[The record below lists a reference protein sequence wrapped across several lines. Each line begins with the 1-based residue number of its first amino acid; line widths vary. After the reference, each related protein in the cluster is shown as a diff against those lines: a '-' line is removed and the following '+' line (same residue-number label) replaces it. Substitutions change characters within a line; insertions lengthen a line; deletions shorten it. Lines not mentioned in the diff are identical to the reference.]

1 MKSLFFVLLTLLFL
15 RAQAESVGVISV
27 SVGEVSWYRAGNELQ
42 LQRGDAVEQGDKVS
56 TGRNARLVLKM
67 NEGSVITLGADT
79 SVQLSEWQYSAGSDS
94 NSARLEFV
102 EGAFRFITGLITRQA
117 DPQLTVTTP
126 AATIGIR
133 GTDFWGGYLQPDV
146 LDVIMLEGEHKLE
159 IRNDAGVVFINE
171 PGFGVSVVSGES
183 PRQPLKW
190 GEEKVQRAVRSV
202 SLP

>member
-1 MKSLFFVLLTLLFL
+1 MKSLFFALCMLLILPV
-15 RAQAESVGVISV
+15 QAENIGIISV
-27 SVGEVSWYRAGNELQ
+27 SVGQVSWHRGGEAIQ

-56 TGRNARLVLKM
+56 TGSKARLVLKM

-79 SVQLSEWQYSAGSDS
+79 SVQLSEWQYAAGSDS

-102 EGAFRFITGLITRQA
+102 EGAFRFITGLITRQT

-159 IRNDAGVVFINE
+159 IRNDAGVVFIEE
-171 PGFGVSVVSGES
+171 PGFGVSVVAGEP

-190 GEEKVQRAVRSV
+190 GEEKVRRAVESI

>member
-15 RAQAESVGVISV
+15 PAQAESVGVISV
-27 SVGEVSWYRAGNELQ
+27 SVGEVSWYRAGNELR

-79 SVQLSEWQYSAGSDS
+79 SVQLSEWQYAAGSDS

-171 PGFGVSVVSGES
+171 PGFGASVVAGES